1 MLSIL
6 LAALPL
12 QQQIPSKGVR
22 EAWMKG
28 RTLLGGPWL
37 WSNSSARLSLR
48 FSLSLQLL
56 SLTATRGCCHSAHH
70 ILLQARKKRGRPGPP
85 CLPRFPREASAVPEG
100 TTNVS

>member
-37 WSNSSARLSLR
+37 
-48 FSLSLQLL
+48 
-56 SLTATRGCCHSAHH
+56 
-70 ILLQARKKRGRPGPP
+70 
-85 CLPRFPREASAVPEG
+85 
-100 TTNVS
+100 